1 MARIVYGVSGDGAGH
16 SSRAKIVAKYL
27 IDQGHEILIASY
39 DRGYIN
45 LRDYF
50 DVIEISGLSIVTKNN
65 KVDKSKTFTK
75 NFQNLPETRKRMNYL
90 RKAAFKEFKPDC
102 VITDFEPQTAYLAN
116 HYNIPLVTLDNQHC
130 LRYIEYKCP
139 RRLKA
144 NALLA
149 QNVIKAMVPKPD
161 YSIITTFYE
170 GKLTNNRSFLTAP
183 LIRDEIL
190 DLQPTDGDYIIV
202 YFTKG
207 FKSLNKMLQEFP
219 REKFILY
226 GFQNG
231 SEEYK
236 KEANV
241 EYKPFD
247 NEQFLEDLASC
258 KAIIGT
264 AGFTLI
270 TEGFYLGK
278 PYLATPMAGQFE
290 QEYNGYMLEQC
301 GFGKNMLK
309 LNKNLISAFLYEIPD
324 YKANLKNYNH
334 IGNSEVFNKLDEL
347 LANDLA
353 ELKKYHK
360 KRLLSK
366 KIESFFDLLD
376 K

>member
-1 MARIVYGVSGDGAGH
+1 MAKIVYGVSGDGAGH
-16 SSRAKIVAKYL
+16 SSRAKIIAKYL
-27 IDQGHEILIASY
+27 IEQGHEVIIASY
-39 DRGYIN
+39 NRGYIN
-45 LRDYF
+45 LRDHF
-50 DVIEISGLSIVTKNN
+50 DVIEISGLSIITKNN

-75 NFQNLPETRKRMNYL
+75 NFQNLPETKRKMNYL
-90 RKAAFKEFKPDC
+90 RKKAFKEFKPDC

-116 HYNIPLVTLDNQHC
+116 TFDIPLITLDNQHS
-130 LRYIEYKCP
+130 LRYIDYKCP
-139 RRLKA
+139 KRLKA

-149 QNVIKAMVPKPD
+149 ENVIKAMIPKPD

-170 GKLTNNRSFLTAP
+170 GNLTNSRSFLTAP

-190 DLQPTDGDYIIV
+190 DLRPSEDNHIIV

-207 FKSLNKMLQEFP
+207 FKSLNKMLLEFP

-226 GFQNG
+226 GFQHRN
-231 SEEYK
+231 EKYK
-236 KEANV
+236 KVANI

-247 NEQFLEDLASC
+247 NEQFLKDLASC

-264 AGFTLI
+264 AGFTLT

-301 GFGKNMLK
+301 GFGKNMPK

-324 YKANLKNYNH
+324 YKENLNNYNH
-334 IGNSEVFNKLDEL
+334 IGNSDVFNKLDEL
-347 LANDLA
+347 LADDL
-353 ELKKYHK
+353 ELLIKYHK
-360 KRLLSK
+360 KRLLAK
-366 KIESFFDLLD
+366 RIESFFDLID